1 MLLAID
7 VGNTHTVMGVFQE
20 ENLLVD
26 WRVATDRTAT
36 EDELAVL
43 LRSFFAAESISFSQ
57 IMGICI
63 SSVVPSLA
71 RALTILGEKYFHKT
85 PLFVGPGMKTGLTIR
100 YENPKEVG
108 ADRIVNA
115 VAALRRYGGPLVIV
129 DFGTATTFCV
139 VSAQGEYLGG
149 IISPGVGISAEA
161 LFRAA
166 AKLPRVEI
174 SEPKEVI
181 GRTTTGSIQSGLVY
195 GFAGQIDG
203 IVERIW
209 QELGEKTKVVA
220 TGGLA
225 SLLAPQTRTITQ
237 VDPLLTLEGLRLLY
251 QRNRDI
257 VSIN

>member
-7 VGNTHTVMGVFQE
+7 VGNTHTVLGVFQE
-20 ENLLVD
+20 EKLLVD
-26 WRVATDRTAT
+26 WRVATNRTTT

-43 LRSFFAAESISFSQ
+43 LRNLFQGEGLAFKQ
-57 IMGICI
+57 IQGICI
-63 SSVVPSLA
+63 SSVVPPILRSLE
-71 RALTILGEKYFHKT
+71 ALAAKYFRLK
-85 PLFVGPGMKTGLTIR
+85 PMLVGPGMKTGLTIK

-115 VAALRRYGGPLVIV
+115 VAALERYGGPLIIV
-129 DFGTATTFCV
+129 DLGTATTFCV
-139 VSAQGEYLGG
+139 VSEEWEYLGG

-166 AKLPRVEI
+166 AKLPRVELAK
-174 SEPKEVI
+174 PKNVI
-181 GRTTTGSIQSGLVY
+181 GRNTIGSMQSGLLY

-209 QELGEKTKVVA
+209 QELGTKTEVIA

-225 SLLAPQTRTITQ
+225 ELLAPETRTIGK
-237 VDPLLTLEGLRLLY
+237 VDPLLTLKGLRLLY
-251 QRNRDI
+251 TRNRDI
-257 VSIN
+257 VQSF